1 MFSYNL
7 RADVQEDKK
16 NQGCCLFSI
25 LTERYVY
32 WKTKAPEALINALKT
47 RWLTEDEMAS
57 LFGPSPD
64 APDWATFFYYFDKLV
79 SAGFLIARFSQNGD
93 PLFSVSPA
101 LQKSAYQT
109 RQLNPETCYRLSRF
123 SLLRQD
129 AGEMVLECALT
140 PGRFIIHKKEL
151 AALLFRLCGGMAPD
165 ALELEYHVLLAALN
179 ATGIIEPAH
188 REQADPRS
196 SLDAWEFHD
205 LFFYSRTQKGRH
217 SFPIGGTYRFAG
229 KRKSPPVVK
238 PIVSNDMI
246 PLSRPDGIL
255 LDKMARPFEMI
266 LEARRSKRKY
276 SKTPVSLAEL
286 AAFLFYSSRIQG
298 LVQDNVHEEIL
309 SLRPS
314 PSGGARHAFEI
325 YPVVRECE
333 NCDPGAYRYCPQKH
347 GLEKI
352 ESSDK
357 SIQKLLDWNPHKIIS
372 PIPPHITLYISAR
385 FERMSWKYES
395 IAYKL
400 IQQDLGCLYQ
410 TFYLVAE
417 ALDLG
422 PCALGDVDAAMLGKV
437 LEIEWQTE
445 PFIGGFTLGKCDE

>member
-1 MFSYNL
+1 MFSYKL
-7 RADVQEDKK
+7 RTDVQQEKK

-32 WKTKAPEALINALKT
+32 WKTKAPEALINELKT
-47 RWLTEDEMAS
+47 RWLNEDEMAS
-57 LFGPSPD
+57 LFGPSAD

-79 SAGFLIARFSQNGD
+79 SAGFLSARFSQND
-93 PLFSVSPA
+93 QPVFSVSPA
-101 LQKSAYQT
+101 LPKSAYQT
-109 RQLNPETCYRLSRF
+109 LQLNPETRCRLSRF
-123 SLLRQD
+123 SLIRQD
-129 AGEMVLECALT
+129 EGKMVLESALT
-140 PGRFIIHKKEL
+140 PCRFILHKKEL
-151 AALLFRLCGGMAPD
+151 AELLFGLCGGMVLD
-165 ALELEYHVLLAALN
+165 TEETEFSVLLAALN
-179 ATGIIEPAH
+179 ETGIIEIARTAQPDP
-188 REQADPRS
+188 QA

-217 SFPIGGTYRFAG
+217 SFPIGGTYRFTG
-229 KRKSPPVVK
+229 ERKSPPVVK

-246 PLSRPDGIL
+246 PLTRPDGIL
-255 LDKMARPFEMI
+255 LEKIARPFEMI
-266 LEARRSKRKY
+266 LEARRSKRNY
-276 SKTPVSLAEL
+276 SKAPVSLAEL

-298 LVQDNVHEEIL
+298 FVQDNVHDEVL

-325 YPVVRECE
+325 YPVVRDCE
-333 NCDPGAYRYCPQKH
+333 NCEPGVYRYCPQKQ

-352 ESSDK
+352 KSPDK
-357 SIQKLLDWNPHKIIS
+357 TIQKLLDWNPHKIIS
-372 PIPPHITLYISAR
+372 PISPHITLYISAR

-422 PCALGDVDAAMLGKV
+422 PCALGDVDAALLGKV
-437 LEIEWQTE
+437 LEIDWQTE